1 MFFKRHQSE
10 LNDLQHTI
18 TEQNGL
24 LEAINRSMAVIEFD
38 LDGVVLKAN
47 DNFLKTMGYR
57 AEQVIGQPHR
67 LFCTPE
73 FGRSAQYTELWSRL
87 KNGQFQSGT
96 FERINSQGQPIWLE
110 ANYNP
115 IKDASGRV
123 VKVVK
128 FAMNVTTK
136 VQQESEANAKLQAID
151 RAMAVIEF
159 DLDGGILTA
168 NQNFL
173 TRMGYTL
180 AELKGKHHRLFCRAE
195 LVNSSAYEDFWR
207 RLNQGELFQGQ
218 FERVDK
224 RGQSIWLE
232 ANYNPVYDAAGRLCK
247 VVKFATDVTA
257 RVEQHEHDARSAS
270 AAYHISVETRKVA
283 EQGTQVI
290 QQAASEMRE
299 IADDIAQ
306 SSTLIAQLGERSE
319 QITAIVNTIRA
330 IADQTNL
337 LALNAAIEAARAG
350 DQGRGFAVV
359 ADEVRNLAHRTQES
373 AEEIHKMI
381 TSLQVGSREAV
392 TTMNASQASSEES
405 VEVANQAGLRL
416 VSVTQRIGEIDGM
429 NQSVAAATEEQTAVV
444 ETLNVDV
451 NQINLLNQ
459 QSVANLNETL
469 KDCDALSQQA
479 NRLKQLV
486 DSFKI

>member
-1 MFFKRHQSE
+1 MFFNRHKSA
-10 LNDLQHTI
+10 LDDLQRTL
-18 TEQNGL
+18 TEQSGL
-24 LEAINRSMAVIEFD
+24 LDAIERSMAVIEFD
-38 LDGVVLKAN
+38 LDGVVLRAN
-47 DNFLKTMGYR
+47 ENFLKTTGYTS
-57 AEQVIGQPHR
+57 EQVIGQPHR
-67 LFCTPE
+67 RFCTPE

-96 FERINSQGQPIWLE
+96 FERVDSQGQPIWLE
-110 ANYNP
+110 ASYNP

-128 FAMNVTTK
+128 YAMNVTAK

-159 DLDGGILTA
+159 NLDGSILSA

-173 TRMGYTL
+173 TRMGYTF
-180 AELKGKHHRLFCRAE
+180 AELKGKHHRMFCTPQLA
-195 LVNSSAYEDFWR
+195 NSSTYQDFWR
-207 RLNQGELFQGQ
+207 RLNQGEFFHGQ

-224 RGQSIWLE
+224 RGQTVWLE

-247 VVKFATDVTA
+247 VVKFASDVTA
-257 RVEQHEHDARSAS
+257 RVQQHEQDARSAS
-270 AAYHISVETRKVA
+270 AAYHISVATRKVA

-350 DQGRGFAVV
+350 EQGRGFAVV
-359 ADEVRNLAHRTQES
+359 ADEVRQLAARTS
-373 AEEIHKMI
+373 GSTAEISSMI
-381 TSLQVGSREAV
+381 GLIQSETR
-392 TTMNASQASSEES
+392 QAIKSMDGTRDRAAEG
-405 VEVANQAGLRL
+405 VELANQAGTVILQIRDGASEAEQA
-416 VSVTQRIGEIDGM
+416 VSM
-429 NQSVAAATEEQTAVV
+429 F
-444 ETLNVDV
+444 
-451 NQINLLNQ
+451 
-459 QSVANLNETL
+459 ANER
-469 KDCDALSQQA
+469 SPG
-479 NRLKQLV
+479 
-486 DSFKI
+486 

>member
-1 MFFKRHQSE
+1 MFFNRHKAVVD
-10 LNDLQHTI
+10 DLQRTL
-18 TEQNGL
+18 TEQAGL
-24 LEAINRSMAVIEFD
+24 LDAINRSMAVIEFD
-38 LDGVVLKAN
+38 LDGVVLRAN
-47 DNFLKTMGYR
+47 DNFLKTMGYT
-57 AEQVIGQPHR
+57 AEQAIGQPHR
-67 LFCTPE
+67 RFCTAE
-73 FGRSAQYTELWSRL
+73 FGRSAQYTDLWSRL

-96 FERINSQGQPIWLE
+96 FERVDSKGQPIWLE
-110 ANYNP
+110 ASYNP

-128 FAMNVTTK
+128 YAMDVTAK

-159 DLDGGILTA
+159 NLDGSILTA

-180 AELKGKHHRLFCRAE
+180 AELKGKHHRLFCTPE

-224 RGQSIWLE
+224 RGQIVWLE

-247 VVKFATDVTA
+247 VVKFASDVTA
-257 RVEQHEHDARSAS
+257 RVEQHEQDARSAS
-270 AAYHISVETRKVA
+270 AAYHISVATRKVA

-299 IADDIAQ
+299 IAEDIAQ

-350 DQGRGFAVV
+350 EQGRGFAVV
-359 ADEVRNLAHRTQES
+359 ADEVRQLAARTS
-373 AEEIHKMI
+373 GSTAEISSMI
-381 TSLQVGSREAV
+381 GLIQNETR
-392 TTMNASQASSEES
+392 QAIKSMEGTRGRAAEG
-405 VEVANQAGLRL
+405 VELANQAGTVILQIRDGASEAVDA
-416 VSVTQRIGEIDGM
+416 VSM
-429 NQSVAAATEEQTAVV
+429 F
-444 ETLNVDV
+444 
-451 NQINLLNQ
+451 
-459 QSVANLNETL
+459 ANE
-469 KDCDALSQQA
+469 
-479 NRLKQLV
+479 RV
-486 DSFKI
+486 PG

>member
-1 MFFKRHQSE
+1 MFFKRQQAE
-10 LNDLQHTI
+10 LNDLQHTL

-224 RGQSIWLE
+224 RGQSVWLE

-359 ADEVRNLAHRTQES
+359 ADEVRQLAARTS
-373 AEEIHKMI
+373 GSTAEISNMI
-381 TSLQVGSREAV
+381 GLIQSETRQAIKSMEGTRGRAAQGVELADQAGSVILQIRDGASEAV
-392 TTMNASQASSEES
+392 QAVSMF
-405 VEVANQAGLRL
+405 ANERAPG
-416 VSVTQRIGEIDGM
+416 
-429 NQSVAAATEEQTAVV
+429 
-444 ETLNVDV
+444 
-451 NQINLLNQ
+451 
-459 QSVANLNETL
+459 
-469 KDCDALSQQA
+469 
-479 NRLKQLV
+479 
-486 DSFKI
+486 

>member
-1 MFFKRHQSE
+1 MFFNRQKSIID
-10 LNDLQHTI
+10 DLQRTL
-18 TEQNGL
+18 TEQSGL
-24 LEAINRSMAVIEFD
+24 LDAINRSMAVIEFD
-38 LDGVVLKAN
+38 LEGVVMRAN
-47 DNFLKTMGYR
+47 DNFLKTMGYT
-57 AEQVIGQPHR
+57 AEQAIGQPHR
-67 LFCTPE
+67 RFCTPE

-110 ANYNP
+110 ASYNP

-128 FAMNVTTK
+128 YAMDVTTK

-159 DLDGGILTA
+159 DLEGNVLTA

-180 AELKGKHHRLFCRAE
+180 AELKGKHHRLFCTSE
-195 LVNSSAYEDFWR
+195 LVNSGAYQDFWR
-207 RLNQGELFQGQ
+207 RLNQGELFHGL

-224 RGQSIWLE
+224 RGQTVWLE

-247 VVKFATDVTA
+247 VVKFASDVTA
-257 RVEQHEHDARSAS
+257 RVVQHEQDARSAS
-270 AAYHISVETRKVA
+270 AAYHISVATRKVA

-299 IADDIAQ
+299 IAEDIAQ

-350 DQGRGFAVV
+350 EQGRGFAVV
-359 ADEVRNLAHRTQES
+359 ADEVRLLAGRTS
-373 AEEIHKMI
+373 GSTAEISNMI
-381 TSLQVGSREAV
+381 GLIQSETR
-392 TTMNASQASSEES
+392 QAIKSMEGTRGRAAEG
-405 VEVANQAGLRL
+405 VELANQAGTVILQIRDGASEAVEA
-416 VSVTQRIGEIDGM
+416 VSM
-429 NQSVAAATEEQTAVV
+429 F
-444 ETLNVDV
+444 
-451 NQINLLNQ
+451 
-459 QSVANLNETL
+459 ANER
-469 KDCDALSQQA
+469 APG
-479 NRLKQLV
+479 
-486 DSFKI
+486 

>member
-10 LNDLQHTI
+10 LNNLQHTI

-38 LDGVVLKAN
+38 LEGVVLKAN

-96 FERINSQGQPIWLE
+96 FERINSQGQPVWLE

-128 FAMNVTTK
+128 FAMDVTTK

-159 DLDGGILTA
+159 DLNGGILTA

-224 RGQSIWLE
+224 RGQSVWLE

-359 ADEVRNLAHRTQES
+359 ADEVRQLAARTS
-373 AEEIHKMI
+373 GSTAEISNMI
-381 TSLQVGSREAV
+381 GLIQSETRQAIKSMEGTRGRAAQGVELADQAGSVILQIRDGASEAV
-392 TTMNASQASSEES
+392 QAVSMF
-405 VEVANQAGLRL
+405 ANERAPG
-416 VSVTQRIGEIDGM
+416 
-429 NQSVAAATEEQTAVV
+429 
-444 ETLNVDV
+444 
-451 NQINLLNQ
+451 
-459 QSVANLNETL
+459 
-469 KDCDALSQQA
+469 
-479 NRLKQLV
+479 
-486 DSFKI
+486 

>member
-1 MFFKRHQSE
+1 MFFKRHQSA

-38 LDGVVLKAN
+38 LNGVVLTAN

-73 FGRSAQYTELWSRL
+73 FGRSAQYSELWTRL

-128 FAMNVTTK
+128 FAMDVTSK

-224 RGQSIWLE
+224 RGQSVWLE

-257 RVEQHEHDARSAS
+257 RVEQYEHDARSAS

-299 IADDIAQ
+299 IAEDIAQ

-359 ADEVRNLAHRTQES
+359 ADEVRQLAARTS
-373 AEEIHKMI
+373 GSTAEISNMI
-381 TSLQVGSREAV
+381 GLIQSETRQAIKSMEGTRGRAAQGVELADQAGSVILQIRDGASEAV
-392 TTMNASQASSEES
+392 QAVSMF
-405 VEVANQAGLRL
+405 ANERAPG
-416 VSVTQRIGEIDGM
+416 
-429 NQSVAAATEEQTAVV
+429 
-444 ETLNVDV
+444 
-451 NQINLLNQ
+451 
-459 QSVANLNETL
+459 
-469 KDCDALSQQA
+469 
-479 NRLKQLV
+479 
-486 DSFKI
+486 

>member
-38 LDGVVLKAN
+38 LEGVVLKAN

-96 FERINSQGQPIWLE
+96 FERINSQSQPVWLE

-128 FAMNVTTK
+128 FAMDVTTK

-159 DLDGGILTA
+159 DLNGGILTA

-224 RGQSIWLE
+224 RGQSVWLE

-359 ADEVRNLAHRTQES
+359 ADEVRQLAARTS
-373 AEEIHKMI
+373 GSTAEISNMI
-381 TSLQVGSREAV
+381 GLIQSETRQAIKSMEGTRGRAAQGVELADQAGSVILQIRDGASEAV
-392 TTMNASQASSEES
+392 QAVSMF
-405 VEVANQAGLRL
+405 ANERVPG
-416 VSVTQRIGEIDGM
+416 
-429 NQSVAAATEEQTAVV
+429 
-444 ETLNVDV
+444 
-451 NQINLLNQ
+451 
-459 QSVANLNETL
+459 
-469 KDCDALSQQA
+469 
-479 NRLKQLV
+479 
-486 DSFKI
+486 

>member
-1 MFFKRHQSE
+1 MFFNRHKSVVD
-10 LNDLQHTI
+10 DLQRTL
-18 TEQNGL
+18 TEQAGL
-24 LEAINRSMAVIEFD
+24 LDAINRSMAVIEFD
-38 LDGVVLKAN
+38 LDGVVLRAN
-47 DNFLKTMGYR
+47 DNFLKTMGYT
-57 AEQVIGQPHR
+57 AEQAIGQPHR
-67 LFCTPE
+67 RFCTPE
-73 FGRSAQYTELWSRL
+73 FGRSAQYTDLWSRL

-96 FERINSQGQPIWLE
+96 FERVDGKGQPIWLE
-110 ANYNP
+110 ASYNP

-128 FAMNVTTK
+128 YAMDVTAK

-159 DLDGGILTA
+159 NLDGSILTA

-180 AELKGKHHRLFCRAE
+180 AELKGKHHRLFCTPA

-224 RGQSIWLE
+224 RGQTVWLE

-247 VVKFATDVTA
+247 VVKFASDVTA
-257 RVEQHEHDARSAS
+257 RVEQHEQDARSAS
-270 AAYHISVETRKVA
+270 AAYHISVATRKVA

-299 IADDIAQ
+299 IAEDIAQ

-350 DQGRGFAVV
+350 EQGRGFAVV
-359 ADEVRNLAHRTQES
+359 ADEVRLLAGRTS
-373 AEEIHKMI
+373 GSTAEISSMI
-381 TSLQVGSREAV
+381 SLIQNETR
-392 TTMNASQASSEES
+392 QAIKSMEGTRGRAAEG
-405 VEVANQAGLRL
+405 VELANQAGTVILQIRDGASEAVDA
-416 VSVTQRIGEIDGM
+416 VSM
-429 NQSVAAATEEQTAVV
+429 F
-444 ETLNVDV
+444 
-451 NQINLLNQ
+451 
-459 QSVANLNETL
+459 ANER
-469 KDCDALSQQA
+469 APG
-479 NRLKQLV
+479 
-486 DSFKI
+486 

>member
-1 MFFKRHQSE
+1 MFFNRHKAVVD
-10 LNDLQHTI
+10 DLQRTL
-18 TEQNGL
+18 TEQAGL

-38 LDGVVLKAN
+38 LDGVVLRAN
-47 DNFLKTMGYR
+47 DNFLKTMDYT
-57 AEQVIGQPHR
+57 AEQAIGQPHR
-67 LFCTPE
+67 RFCTPE
-73 FGRSAQYTELWSRL
+73 FGRSAQYTDLWSRL

-96 FERINSQGQPIWLE
+96 FERVDGKGQPIWLE
-110 ANYNP
+110 ASYNP

-128 FAMNVTTK
+128 YAMDVTAK
-136 VQQESEANAKLQAID
+136 VQRESEANAKLQAID

-159 DLDGGILTA
+159 NLDGSILTA

-180 AELKGKHHRLFCRAE
+180 AELKGKHHRLFCTPA

-224 RGQSIWLE
+224 RGQTVWLE

-247 VVKFATDVTA
+247 VVKFASDVTA
-257 RVEQHEHDARSAS
+257 RVEQHEQDARSAS
-270 AAYHISVETRKVA
+270 AAYHISVATRKVA

-299 IADDIAQ
+299 IAEDIAE

-319 QITAIVNTIRA
+319 QITAIVNTIRS

-350 DQGRGFAVV
+350 EQGRGFAVV
-359 ADEVRNLAHRTQES
+359 ADEVRLLAGRTS
-373 AEEIHKMI
+373 GSTAEISTMI
-381 TSLQVGSREAV
+381 GLIQSETR
-392 TTMNASQASSEES
+392 QAIKSMEGTRGRAAEG
-405 VEVANQAGLRL
+405 VELANQAGTVILQIRDGASEAVDA
-416 VSVTQRIGEIDGM
+416 VSM
-429 NQSVAAATEEQTAVV
+429 F
-444 ETLNVDV
+444 
-451 NQINLLNQ
+451 
-459 QSVANLNETL
+459 ANE
-469 KDCDALSQQA
+469 
-479 NRLKQLV
+479 RV
-486 DSFKI
+486 PG

>member
-1 MFFKRHQSE
+1 MFFKRHQSA

-24 LEAINRSMAVIEFD
+24 LEAIDRSMAVIEFD
-38 LDGVVLKAN
+38 LDGVVLTAN
-47 DNFLKTMGYR
+47 DNFLKTTGYR
-57 AEQVIGQPHR
+57 ADQVIGQPHR

-73 FGRSAQYTELWSRL
+73 FGRSAQYTELWLRL

-96 FERINSQGQPIWLE
+96 FERVNSQGQPIWLE

-128 FAMNVTTK
+128 YAMDVTTK

-180 AELKGKHHRLFCRAE
+180 GELKGKHHRLFCRAD

-224 RGQSIWLE
+224 RGQTVWLE
-232 ANYNPVYDAAGRLCK
+232 ANYNPVYDASGRLCK

-257 RVEQHEHDARSAS
+257 RVEQHEQDARSAS

-359 ADEVRNLAHRTQES
+359 ADEVRQLAARTS
-373 AEEIHKMI
+373 GSTAEISNMI
-381 TSLQVGSREAV
+381 GLIQSETRQAIKSMEGTRGRAAQGVELADQAGSVILQIRDGASEAV
-392 TTMNASQASSEES
+392 QAVSMF
-405 VEVANQAGLRL
+405 ANERAPG
-416 VSVTQRIGEIDGM
+416 
-429 NQSVAAATEEQTAVV
+429 
-444 ETLNVDV
+444 
-451 NQINLLNQ
+451 
-459 QSVANLNETL
+459 
-469 KDCDALSQQA
+469 
-479 NRLKQLV
+479 
-486 DSFKI
+486 

>member
-38 LDGVVLKAN
+38 LEGVVLKAN

-67 LFCTPE
+67 LFCTAE

-96 FERINSQGQPIWLE
+96 FERINSQGQPVWLE

-128 FAMNVTTK
+128 FAMDVTTK

-159 DLDGGILTA
+159 DLNGGILTA

-224 RGQSIWLE
+224 RGQSVWLE

-359 ADEVRNLAHRTQES
+359 ADEVRQLAARTSGSTAEISNMINLIQSETRQAIKSMEGTRGRAAQGVELADQAGS
-373 AEEIHKMI
+373 VI
-381 TSLQVGSREAV
+381 LQIRDGASEAV
-392 TTMNASQASSEES
+392 QAVSMF
-405 VEVANQAGLRL
+405 ANERAPG
-416 VSVTQRIGEIDGM
+416 
-429 NQSVAAATEEQTAVV
+429 
-444 ETLNVDV
+444 
-451 NQINLLNQ
+451 
-459 QSVANLNETL
+459 
-469 KDCDALSQQA
+469 
-479 NRLKQLV
+479 
-486 DSFKI
+486 

>member
-1 MFFKRHQSE
+1 MFFNRHKSVID
-10 LNDLQHTI
+10 DLQRTL
-18 TEQNGL
+18 TEQAGL
-24 LEAINRSMAVIEFD
+24 LDAINRSMAVIEFD
-38 LDGVVLKAN
+38 LDGVVLRAN
-47 DNFLKTMGYR
+47 DNFLKTMGYT
-57 AEQVIGQPHR
+57 AEQAIGQPHR
-67 LFCTPE
+67 RFCTPE
-73 FGRSAQYTELWSRL
+73 FGRSAQYTDLWSRL

-96 FERINSQGQPIWLE
+96 FERVDGKGHPIWLE
-110 ANYNP
+110 ASYNP

-128 FAMNVTTK
+128 YAMDVTAK

-159 DLDGGILTA
+159 NLDGSILTA

-180 AELKGKHHRLFCRAE
+180 AELKGKHHRLFCTPA

-224 RGQSIWLE
+224 RGQTVWLE

-247 VVKFATDVTA
+247 VVKFASDVTT
-257 RVEQHEHDARSAS
+257 RVEQHEQDARSAS
-270 AAYHISVETRKVA
+270 AAYHISVATRKVA

-299 IADDIAQ
+299 IAEDIAE

-350 DQGRGFAVV
+350 EQGRGFAVV
-359 ADEVRNLAHRTQES
+359 ADEVRQLAARTS
-373 AEEIHKMI
+373 GSTAEISSMI
-381 TSLQVGSREAV
+381 GLIQNETR
-392 TTMNASQASSEES
+392 QAIKSMEGTRGRAAEG
-405 VEVANQAGLRL
+405 VELANQAGTVILQIRDGASEAVDA
-416 VSVTQRIGEIDGM
+416 VSM
-429 NQSVAAATEEQTAVV
+429 F
-444 ETLNVDV
+444 
-451 NQINLLNQ
+451 
-459 QSVANLNETL
+459 ANE
-469 KDCDALSQQA
+469 
-479 NRLKQLV
+479 RV
-486 DSFKI
+486 PG